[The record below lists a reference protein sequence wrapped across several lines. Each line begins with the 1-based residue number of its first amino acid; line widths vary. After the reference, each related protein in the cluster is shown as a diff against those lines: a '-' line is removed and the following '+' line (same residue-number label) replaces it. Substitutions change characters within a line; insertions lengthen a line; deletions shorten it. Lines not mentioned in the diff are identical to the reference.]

1 MIPPIETYVVVSMA
15 FAVFAAVTS
24 VGAAIVL
31 GVGYERLRAGLE
43 RVKEGLDV
51 LNRQTGFFSTAIFKL
66 EKRVDEIDPAQ
77 PRMIME
83 DEPVQAKT
91 ARKAKTTSRG
101 KGKKA
106 KTHLDDLPAT
116 TLTGVEKDSNSGG
129 ITITVPVTTANDWQ
143 SYQGLSKD
151 EALANFASCKAE
163 GKVRFM

>member
-1 MIPPIETYVVVSMA
+1 MIPPLETYVVVSLA

-66 EKRVDEIDPAQ
+66 ENRVDAIDPALIK
-77 PRMIME
+77 PVS
-83 DEPVQAKT
+83 DEAPAKT
-91 ARKAKTTSRG
+91 RKSAKTKSPAKGRG
-101 KGKKA
+101 KKSV
-106 KTHLDDLPAT
+106 THIDDLPSAS
-116 TLTGVEKDSNSGG
+116 LTAQDKGD
-129 ITITVPVTTANDWQ
+129 ITVSVSAESANDWH
-143 SYQGLSKD
+143 SYQGLSRD
-151 EALANFASCKAE
+151 EALANFAQGGPAD